1 MGKIFCLM
9 GKSASG
15 KDTIYHRLLTDSR
28 YKLKKVVPYTTRP
41 IRAGEQDGENYFF
54 CTDTQAAQMEQ
65 DGRIIEL
72 RAYDTA
78 CGVWKYFTADDGQI
92 SLKDTDYLL
101 ITTPEAYVKIRDY
114 YGAEHVCPLYV
125 WVDDGERLARALER
139 ERAQTQPK
147 YAEMCR
153 RFLADEQDFSEEKLQ
168 NAGIIKRFEN
178 RSIEQV
184 AEEISEY
191 IRTMSGEEE

>member
-72 RAYDTA
+72 RAYDTV